1 MEIVSV
7 PITSLSPH
15 SRNYR
20 SHPEAQLAHLQAS
33 LQEFG
38 WARNV
43 VISSD
48 NVILAGHGI
57 VEAARRRGET
67 EVPVHR
73 LNLPSTDPKAE
84 KFMVLENEVSRLAED
99 DETQLAALLA
109 DVQSTEGLDGTGWD
123 DRALDALIGEL
134 AKQDRENAPLEDP
147 GPEEPP
153 VDPVTKL
160 GDVWCMGEHR
170 LVCGDAISEAA
181 WEAIGGEAAGR
192 VAFWSPP
199 YALGKS
205 IKLSGNKARSQ
216 AGDAYVSGQDSA
228 DGWRELIDGMV
239 AHAARFCEVSVV
251 NVQPLAGNKRDL
263 LRWMADNSGR
273 LCDIVTWDKQAAQ
286 PPAAQGVMASRYE
299 WLVVLGAEQ
308 ATRSIPLSSWRGT
321 LQSVYVG
328 PPQRNNEYADIHGA
342 TFPTHL
348 PAFVLGELCDLSA
361 SVVDCC
367 MGTGTT
373 LIAAEQLGR
382 VCYGIEIEPRY
393 VDVSVRRWCKATGR
407 TATLESTGEPFPM
420 PAPEGA

>member
-15 SRNYR
+15 PRNYR
-20 SHPEAQLAHLQAS
+20 AHPDQQLEHLQAS

-109 DVQSTEGLDGTGWD
+109 DVQRTDGLEGTGWD
-123 DRALDALIGEL
+123 DGALDALIGEL
-134 AKQDRENAPLEDP
+134 AKQDRAKAPLEDH

-153 VDPVTKL
+153 IDPVTKL
-160 GDVWCMGEHR
+160 GDVWLMGEHR
-170 LVCGDAISEAA
+170 LVCGDCTDVAVVAGLFGDKRGRMIWTDPPYGVNYGNHNHPSWGNHAPIANDSLDENGMADLWINATTNLAA
-181 WEAIGGEAAGR
+181 VVSGDMYVAAPAGPLLRIMDVALETTGWERHQWLVWVKNSLVLGRSNYHYRHEQIWYGWKRGGKSSWEADRTHDSVFEVDR
-192 VAFWSPP
+192 PSKSDEHPTMKPVELVA
-199 YALGKS
+199 
-205 IKLSGNKARSQ
+205 Q
-216 AGDAYVSGQDSA
+216 
-228 DGWRELIDGMV
+228 MV
-239 AHAARFCEVSVV
+239 A
-251 NVQPLAGNKRDL
+251 
-263 LRWMADNSGR
+263 NSSRPG
-273 LCDIVTWDKQAAQ
+273 DIVAD
-286 PPAAQGVMASRYE
+286 PF
-299 WLVVLGAEQ
+299 LG
-308 ATRSIPLSSWRGT
+308 S
-321 LQSVYVG
+321 
-328 PPQRNNEYADIHGA
+328 
-342 TFPTHL
+342 
-348 PAFVLGELCDLSA
+348 
-361 SVVDCC
+361 
-367 MGTGTT
+367 GTT
-373 LIAAEQLGR
+373 LIACEQLGR

-393 VDVSVRRWCKATGR
+393 VDVAVRRWCKATGR

>member
-1 MEIVSV
+1 VEIVSV

-15 SRNYR
+15 PRNYR
-20 SHPEAQLAHLQAS
+20 AHPDQQLEHLQAS

-123 DRALDALIGEL
+123 DGALDALIGEL
-134 AKQDRENAPLEDP
+134 AKQDRANAPMEDP

-153 VDPVTKL
+153 IDPVTKL
-160 GDVWCMGEHR
+160 GDVWLMGEHR
-170 LVCGDAISEAA
+170 LVCGDATRADVIGVCLAGATPKMCVTDPPYGVEYDPNWRNEAA
-181 WEAIGGEAAGR
+181 EAGLLAYAARRVGAVSNDDRADWGEVWSIMPADVLYCWHDGLKSSTVQASIEAAKFDLRAQIVWCKPHFTISRGAYSWR
-192 VAFWSPP
+192 HEPCW
-199 YALGKS
+199 YAVRHGANAEWTGPAS
-205 IKLSGNKARSQ
+205 
-216 AGDAYVSGQDSA
+216 
-228 DGWRELIDGMV
+228 E
-239 AHAARFCEVSVV
+239 CT
-251 NVQPLAGNKRDL
+251 
-263 LRWMADNSGR
+263 
-273 LCDIVTWDKQAAQ
+273 TWDIALDRNVEGGHSTQK
-286 PPAAQGVMASRYE
+286 PVECMARP
-299 WLVVLGAEQ
+299 
-308 ATRSIPLSSWRGT
+308 I
-321 LQSVYVG
+321 
-328 PPQRNNEYADIHGA
+328 RNHEGDV
-342 TFPTHL
+342 FDP
-348 PAFVLGELCDLSA
+348 F
-361 SVVDCC
+361 
-367 MGTGTT
+367 MGSGTT

-393 VDVSVRRWCKATGR
+393 VDVAVRRWCKATGR
-407 TATLESTGEPFPM
+407 TATLEATGEPFPM